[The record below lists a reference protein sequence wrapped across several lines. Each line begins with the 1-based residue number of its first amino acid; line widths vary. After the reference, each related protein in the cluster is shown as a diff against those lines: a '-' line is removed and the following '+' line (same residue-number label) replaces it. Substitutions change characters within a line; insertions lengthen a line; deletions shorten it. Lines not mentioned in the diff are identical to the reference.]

1 MTTAASLPGSTKLD
15 PIEDREPFLLGVSR
29 SSWLK
34 VITVVALFSLLFWPN
49 LRRLWDKTNPFTG
62 EPNWSHAIFIPLV
75 GLYYLWVNREQLRA
89 AKVKPA
95 WSGLGI
101 ALFGILFFGYGI
113 YPGQNDWFKDIG
125 MVIALFGIVTLL
137 CGWAVMRIAWFP
149 IVFLLCA
156 LPWPGLLYSKIASPL
171 QELAAGVAVKTL
183 QVANVE
189 AWRFGTKI
197 IMVGNHNAVRTLNV
211 AEACAGLRSLMTFVS
226 LAAMLAFLSSRP
238 LWAKIVMVVTAVPIA
253 IFCNVMR
260 VSGQGLLDRYV
271 SQQLSESFAHQ
282 FVGVIMLIPAFFLI
296 LLVGWILQ
304 NLFIDEVDDK
314 AALKTKVVRAR
325 AATTNT
331 TAIVPASA
339 GAKSQV
345 AEAKAA
351 PVVQTQA
358 TLPPRPVMGNRPAM
372 TLPPRPKGLAGDR
385 NNNNA
390 PRAPREKP

>member
-1 MTTAASLPGSTKLD
+1 MTTAISASGSTQLD
-15 PIEDREPFLLGVSR
+15 PLEDQEQSLFGIRR

-34 VITVVALFSLLFWPN
+34 VVTVVALFALLFWPN

-75 GLYYLWVNREQLRA
+75 GLYYLWVNREHLRA

-137 CGWAVMRIAWFP
+137 CGWEVMRIAWFP
-149 IVFLLCA
+149 IIFLFCA
-156 LPWPGLLYSKIASPL
+156 LPWPGLLYSKVAGPL

-189 AWRFGTKI
+189 AFRFGTKI

-226 LAAMLAFLSSRP
+226 LAAMLAFLSARP

-325 AATTNT
+325 TGATA
-331 TAIVPASA
+331 TAQAST
-339 GAKSQV
+339 GAKPQA
-345 AEAKAA
+345 AEAQAT
-351 PVVQTQA
+351 PVAQTHA
-358 TLPPRPVMGNRPAM
+358 TLPPRPAIANRPAM

-385 NNNNA
+385 NGNA
-390 PRAPREKP
+390 QRAPKEKP

>member
-1 MTTAASLPGSTKLD
+1 MTTADSANSTLGYTALE
-15 PIEDREPFLLGVSR
+15 PLEDQDLSLLGIRR

-34 VITVVALFSLLFWPN
+34 VITVVALFALLFWPN

-125 MVIALFGIVTLL
+125 MVIALFGIVALL

-149 IVFLLCA
+149 IVFLFCA
-156 LPWPGLLYSKIASPL
+156 LPWPGLLYSKVASPL

-211 AEACAGLRSLMTFVS
+211 AEACSGLRSLMTFVS
-226 LAAMLAFLSSRP
+226 LAAMLAFLSARP

-314 AALKTKVVRAR
+314 AALKTKVVRAKS
-325 AATTNT
+325 AVTTS
-331 TAIVPASA
+331 AGAASA
-339 GAKSQV
+339 GAKPQA
-345 AEAKAA
+345 AEA
-351 PVVQTQA
+351 QA
-358 TLPPRPVMGNRPAM
+358 TLPPRPAIVNRPM

-385 NNNNA
+385 NGNA
-390 PRAPREKP
+390 PRAPKEER

>member
-1 MTTAASLPGSTKLD
+1 MTTAASLPGSTQLD
-15 PIEDREPFLLGVSR
+15 PIEDRDAFLFGVSR

-75 GLYYLWVNREQLRA
+75 GLYYLWVNREQLRS

-95 WSGLGI
+95 WSGLAI

-137 CGWAVMRIAWFP
+137 CGWEVMRIAWFP
-149 IVFLLCA
+149 IIFLFCA
-156 LPWPGLLYSKIASPL
+156 LPWPGLLYSKVASPL
-171 QELAAGVAVKTL
+171 QELAAGVAVRTL

-226 LAAMLAFLSSRP
+226 LAAMLAFLSARP

-314 AALKTKVVRAR
+314 DALKTKVVRAR
-325 AATTNT
+325 AATNT
-331 TAIVPASA
+331 TATAPVSA
-339 GAKSQV
+339 GAKPQA
-345 AEAKAA
+345 AEAKTA
-351 PVVQTQA
+351 PVAQPQA
-358 TLPPRPVMGNRPAM
+358 TIPPRPAVANRPTM
-372 TLPPRPKGLAGDR
+372 TMPPRPKGLAGDR
-385 NNNNA
+385 HGNA
-390 PRAPREKP
+390 PRAPKEKP

>member
-1 MTTAASLPGSTKLD
+1 LTTAISASGSTQLD
-15 PIEDREPFLLGVSR
+15 PIEDQDQSLLGIRR
-29 SSWLK
+29 SSSLK
-34 VITVVALFSLLFWPN
+34 VVTVVALFALLFWPN

-125 MVIALFGIVTLL
+125 MVIALFGVVTLL
-137 CGWAVMRIAWFP
+137 CGWEVMRIAWFP
-149 IVFLLCA
+149 IIFLFCA

-189 AWRFGTKI
+189 AMRFGTKI

-211 AEACAGLRSLMTFVS
+211 AEACSGLRSLMTFVS
-226 LAAMLAFLSSRP
+226 LAAMLAFLSARP

-314 AALKTKVVRAR
+314 AALKTKVVRAKAR
-325 AATTNT
+325 A
-331 TAIVPASA
+331 TAANAQASA
-339 GAKSQV
+339 GAKPQA
-345 AEAKAA
+345 AEKQTA
-351 PVVQTQA
+351 PVAQTQA
-358 TLPPRPVMGNRPAM
+358 TLPPRPAIANRPAM

-385 NNNNA
+385 NGNA
-390 PRAPREKP
+390 PRAPKEKP